1 MGLDIVLGL
10 IILAAGVRGWFR
22 GFVIQAIRLA
32 GLVGCVYAAAPI
44 RDYAKP
50 YVATYLASVRPDLL
64 DRLLWWSAAIL
75 TYVISVGLASLA
87 VKMVRRR
94 PFGETE
100 PNRTDQFAGFVL
112 GGLKGALIASFLVA
126 GIQRLAVDRLRGIDW
141 VDEQAKGSYALEW
154 DRDYQP
160 ARKVW
165 TSVPV
170 QHYVSQI
177 KRMGLT
183 PSTGDGSAQPSNAEP
198 QPVQAATT
206 GSPPR
211 LELELPRLPSVDPSS
226 PDFTSEFDR
235 ILKELD
241 ARPAKPE

>member
-22 GFVIQAIRLA
+22 GFVIQAIRLT

-44 RDYAKP
+44 RDYARP
-50 YVATYLASVRPDLL
+50 YVERYLTSVRPDLL

-75 TYVISVGLASLA
+75 AYVISVGLASLA

-94 PFGETE
+94 PFGEAE

-126 GIQRLAVDRLRGIDW
+126 GIQKLAVDRLKGIDW

-160 ARKVW
+160 AKKVW

-170 QHYVSQI
+170 QHYVGQI

-183 PSTGDGSAQPSNAEP
+183 PGTADGSDRATKADPE
-198 QPVQAATT
+198 PVQAATT
-206 GSPPR
+206 GGPPR
-211 LELELPRLPSVDPSS
+211 LELDLPRFPSIDPLS
-226 PDFTSEFDR
+226 PDFTGEFDR

-241 ARPAKPE
+241 ALPAAPE

>member
-10 IILAAGVRGWFR
+10 IILAVGVRGWFR
-22 GFVIQAIRLA
+22 GFVIQSIRLA

-44 RDYAKP
+44 RDYARP
-50 YVATYLASVRPDLL
+50 YVERYLTSVRPDLL

-94 PFGETE
+94 PFGEAE

-112 GGLKGALIASFLVA
+112 GALKGTLIASFIVA
-126 GIQRLAVDRLRGIDW
+126 GISRLALDRLKGIDW

-183 PSTGDGSAQPSNAEP
+183 PTASDGSDRTPKSDSE
-198 QPVQAATT
+198 PVQAATT

-211 LELELPRLPSVDPSS
+211 LDLPRPPSVDSSS
-226 PDFTSEFDR
+226 PDFTAEIDR

-241 ARPAKPE
+241 ARPATPE